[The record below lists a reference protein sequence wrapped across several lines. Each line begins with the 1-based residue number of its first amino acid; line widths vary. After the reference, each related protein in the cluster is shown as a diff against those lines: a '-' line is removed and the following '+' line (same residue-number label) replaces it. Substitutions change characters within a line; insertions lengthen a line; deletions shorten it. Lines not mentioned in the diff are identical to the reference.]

1 MKGRGERT
9 GGRKDLQQVRKYAA
23 RIVATIPIPL
33 IVLDSRLRVV
43 SANQA
48 FYQTFQVAP
57 EQSVGR
63 LLYELGNH
71 QWDIPKLREL
81 LEEILPQRTA
91 LHNFEVQ
98 HDFETVGRK
107 TMLLNG
113 RKVIQEEEE
122 EELILLAIEDI
133 TERNRAKEERAH
145 YTRELARSNAD
156 LEQFAYVASHDL
168 QEPLRMVASFCTL
181 LAERYRGKL
190 DADADD
196 FIGFAVE
203 GATRMQALIQGLL
216 EYSRVARPGGGFEPT
231 ACEVVLEQATA
242 NLETLIVENG
252 AIVTHDPLPTVQAD
266 RSRLVQLF
274 QNLIGNAVK
283 FRGEQPPRVHVGA
296 QREEDGWTFF
306 VRDNGIGIEPRFGE
320 RVFEIFQ
327 RLHERD
333 RYPGTGVGLSI
344 CKRIVEHHGG
354 RIWVESQLGKG
365 ATFLFTL
372 SRRS

>member
-1 MKGRGERT
+1 VKE
-9 GGRKDLQQVRKYAA
+9 
-23 RIVATIPIPL
+23 P
-33 IVLDSRLRVV
+33 
-43 SANQA
+43 
-48 FYQTFQVAP
+48 VAP

-71 QWDIPKLREL
+71 QWDIPRLREL

-113 RKVIQEEEE
+113 RKVIEEEEE

-133 TERNRAKEERAH
+133 TERKRAKEERAH

-203 GATRMQALIQGLL
+203 GATRMQALIEGLL
-216 EYSRVARPGGGFEPT
+216 QYSRVARRGGGFEPT

-266 RSRLVQLF
+266 RSQLVQLF

-283 FRGEQPPRVHVGA
+283 FHGEQPPRVHVGA

-365 ATFLFTL
+365 ATFFFTL
-372 SRRS
+372 SRGS

>member
-23 RIVATIPIPL
+23 RIVATIPVPL

-71 QWDIPKLREL
+71 QWDIPRLREL

-113 RKVIQEEEE
+113 RKVIEEEEE

-133 TERNRAKEERAH
+133 TERKRAKEERAH

-203 GATRMQALIQGLL
+203 GATRMQALIEGLL
-216 EYSRVARPGGGFEPT
+216 QYSRVARRGGGFEPT

-266 RSRLVQLF
+266 RSQLVQLF

-283 FRGEQPPRVHVGA
+283 FHGEQPPRVHVGA

-365 ATFLFTL
+365 ATFFFTL
-372 SRRS
+372 TRGS

>member
-23 RIVATIPIPL
+23 RIVATIPVPL

-71 QWDIPKLREL
+71 QWDIPRLREL

-113 RKVIQEEEE
+113 RKVIEEEEE

-133 TERNRAKEERAH
+133 TERKRAKEERAH

-203 GATRMQALIQGLL
+203 GATRMQALIEGLL
-216 EYSRVARPGGGFEPT
+216 QYSRVARRGGGFEPT

-266 RSRLVQLF
+266 RSQLVQLF

-283 FRGEQPPRVHVGA
+283 FHGEQPPRVHVGA

-365 ATFLFTL
+365 ATFFFTL
-372 SRRS
+372 SRGS